1 MARTGR
7 TRPDAKEVWRSAIGK
22 LRSRDA
28 GSALI
33 KRMRAEQMGS
43 KPKKAKKLMKQFKG
57 LVNFEDTLPIES
69 IGRVKR
75 RKKRNPFG
83 GL

>member
-1 MARTGR
+1 MARTSR
-7 TRPDAKEVWRSAIGK
+7 TRPEVKEVRRAAIAA

-28 GSALI
+28 GSTLI
-33 KRMRAEQMGS
+33 KRMRAEQMKS
-43 KPKKAKKLMKQFKG
+43 KPKKARKLMKQFKG
-57 LVNFEDTLPIES
+57 LVDFEDTLPIEN

-75 RKKRNPFG
+75 VKKRNPFG